1 MTREL
6 EGLSTLNARI
16 KKVIIIGLDGFEPTI
31 TETMLRTGELP
42 NMARI
47 RQAGGYARVLT
58 TPSAQTPVAWSTF
71 ATGTN
76 PGGHGIFDFVH
87 RDPKTYYPTLSLN
100 RYVQKNAFTMPR
112 AINMRRGTTMW
123 ALLSAASIPSVVLRH
138 PCTYPPDELR
148 GRMLAG
154 LGVPDLR
161 GGLGT
166 TTFYAAASDIAPGEN
181 ESVVPVRVAA
191 DFTVATHLIGPRN
204 PRDRSDFTTPITIR
218 LDPAGRRAVL
228 HSEGQPRE
236 LALGEGCWSDWLK
249 VKFRTG
255 PLMSVRGM
263 VRFFLVQAAPVFQLH
278 ASPVNFDP
286 DAPLFPISAPA
297 DYAAELAAKVGPF
310 HTTGMVEDYGGLNNG
325 RFDEAAYLEHCASVM
340 AERQRMMTHELD
352 RFVEGLFYCLLDT
365 PDRLSH
371 MFWRFREPT
380 HPANT
385 ANPLPVAEADRRDL
399 ARAIEEHCRQCDAVV
414 GSALAHTDDRTL
426 LIVLSDHGM
435 SSFQRGLHLNTWLHE
450 NGFMA
455 FKKGIEPG
463 AEAGDFLK
471 AVDWSRTKAY
481 ALGLGSIYLN
491 LRGREANGIV
501 EVDDADQVKAEIV
514 RGLTGLRDP
523 ERSTVAVRS
532 VATREQVFSGAY
544 VEESPDLLVNFARG
558 YRVSWGTPLG
568 GAPAGLFEDNTK
580 RWGGDHAVDPA
591 LVPGV
596 LFMNRPF
603 DSKDPSLADLAP
615 TILEA
620 FGAPKGPAM
629 EGRSLLV

>member
-1 MTREL
+1 
-6 EGLSTLNARI
+6 LNSPFQ
-16 KKVIIIGLDGFEPTI
+16 KVIVIGLDGFEPAI
-31 TETMLRTGELP
+31 AEAMLRAGELP
-42 NMARI
+42 NLARI
-47 RQAGGYARVLT
+47 RQAGGYARVRT

-100 RYVQKNAFTMPR
+100 RYVQKNAFTMPK
-112 AINMRRGTTMW
+112 AVNMRRGVTVW
-123 ALLSAASIPSVVLRH
+123 ELLSAASVSSVVLRH
-138 PCTYPPDELR
+138 PCTYPPDDIR

-166 TTFYAAASDIAPGEN
+166 TTFYAAGSDLAAGESEN
-181 ESVVPVRVAA
+181 VVPVRVAA
-191 DFTVATHLIGPRN
+191 GGTIVTHLIGPRN
-204 PRDRSDFTTPITIR
+204 PRDRSDFTSAITIR

-228 HSEGQPRE
+228 LSDGQPRE
-236 LALGEGCWSDWLK
+236 LALTEGRWSDWLK

-263 VRFFLVQAAPVFQLH
+263 VRFYLAQAAPGFQLH

-297 DYAAELAAKVGPF
+297 GYAGELAAKLGTF
-310 HTTGMVEDYGGLNNG
+310 YTTGMVEDHGGLNNG
-325 RFDEAAYLEHCASVM
+325 RFDEAAFLEQCSQVM
-340 AERQRMMTHELD
+340 AERERMMLYELA
-352 RFVEGLFYCLLDT
+352 RFREGLFYLLFDT
-365 PDRLSH
+365 PDRLQH
-371 MFWRFREPT
+371 MFWRFREPE
-380 HPANT
+380 HPANA
-385 ANPLPVAEADRRDL
+385 ANPLPPSEATRRDL
-399 ARAIEEHCRQCDAVV
+399 ARAIEEHYRQCDAVV
-414 GSALAHTDDRTL
+414 GKALAYAGDRTL
-426 LIVLSDHGM
+426 FIALSDHGM
-435 SSFQRGLHLNTWLHE
+435 GSFQRGLHLNTWLHD
-450 NGFMA
+450 NDFMA
-455 FKKGIEPG
+455 FKGGIEPG

-471 AVDWSRTKAY
+471 AVNWSRTKAY

-501 EVDDADQVKAEIV
+501 TPEEAGQVKADIA
-514 RGLTGLRDP
+514 RGLAGLRDP
-523 ERSTVAVRS
+523 ERGAVAVRS
-532 VATREQVFSGAY
+532 VATREQVFAGAY
-544 VEESPDLLVNFARG
+544 VDESPDLLVNFAPG

-580 RWGGDHAVDPA
+580 RWGGDHATDPA

-603 DSKDPSLADLAP
+603 DAADPSLADLAP
-615 TILEA
+615 TILDA
-620 FGAPKGPAM
+620 FGVPKGPAM
-629 EGRSLLV
+629 EGRSRLV